1 MKKMGFIG
9 LMFALMMIMPL
20 VAGLDISM
28 SVKPESNVVAKELM
42 NPAKFDFIIKSN
54 DGYDSVEFYSLVG
67 VNMEPKGYLDIS
79 SDERRIEIMAY
90 PQEEMRAKIEGYFT
104 FEYYIRSNEGGYERN
119 KLGIEILPLNKILY
133 VEAEPIKLGDT
144 TANVIIV
151 NRKNSY
157 IGNAEIELSSLFFHE
172 KKNVT
177 IGAYDNLSFSV
188 PLKKDIDYLA
198 AGSYVVGL
206 KVVSDNRTANAEG
219 IFDYAKKSVVS
230 AGEESEGI
238 FIESVE
244 VSKMNEGNTIEK
256 VVLNMNRSIITRLFT
271 TFSVEPASVQRK
283 GFKVM
288 YFWEQEIGPKETFK
302 VIAKTNYTLPFLIIV
317 LIIVIGIMVRAY
329 YSTVLVITKRIS
341 LVRTKGGE
349 FALRVRLS
357 VKARKDVSE
366 VILRDTLPSMVK
378 LYDQHIRQP
387 DEIDSAKRQLVWRI
401 QRLNSGEERVFSY
414 IIYSKIK
421 IVGQFTLP
429 AAHATF
435 VHDGKKEGVY
445 SNITSSVAD
454 NTLSED

>member
-1 MKKMGFIG
+1 
-9 LMFALMMIMPL
+9 
-20 VAGLDISM
+20 
-28 SVKPESNVVAKELM
+28 
-42 NPAKFDFIIKSN
+42 
-54 DGYDSVEFYSLVG
+54 
-67 VNMEPKGYLDIS
+67 
-79 SDERRIEIMAY
+79 
-90 PQEEMRAKIEGYFT
+90 
-104 FEYYIRSNEGGYERN
+104 
-119 KLGIEILPLNKILY
+119 
-133 VEAEPIKLGDT
+133 
-144 TANVIIV
+144 
-151 NRKNSY
+151 
-157 IGNAEIELSSLFFHE
+157 
-172 KKNVT
+172 
-177 IGAYDNLSFSV
+177 
-188 PLKKDIDYLA
+188 
-198 AGSYVVGL
+198 
-206 KVVSDNRTANAEG
+206 
-219 IFDYAKKSVVS
+219 
-230 AGEESEGI
+230 
-238 FIESVE
+238 
-244 VSKMNEGNTIEK
+244 
-256 VVLNMNRSIITRLFT
+256 
-271 TFSVEPASVQRK
+271 
-283 GFKVM
+283 
-288 YFWEQEIGPKETFK
+288 
-302 VIAKTNYTLPFLIIV
+302 
-317 LIIVIGIMVRAY
+317 MVRAY